1 MHQTHLR
8 GGQQQ
13 RKRSPVGGLIAAAGR
28 MLVGNQP
35 GGQVPGSSTYAMAGA
50 PGEEEDTPRDDDEG
64 VEIKRTVSTADD
76 HVEGYASGGASNDVV
91 RVVRYCRIPPPF
103 SQNEQH
109 PILLTHV
116 TTLPLSPGAC

>member
-1 MHQTHLR
+1 MRAGAVAVFAFQAKQHL
-8 GGQQQ
+8 QLAHWAIADTP
-13 RKRSPVGGLIAAAGR
+13 KLALINLLKEVVR
-28 MLVGNQP
+28 
-35 GGQVPGSSTYAMAGA
+35 YAMAGA